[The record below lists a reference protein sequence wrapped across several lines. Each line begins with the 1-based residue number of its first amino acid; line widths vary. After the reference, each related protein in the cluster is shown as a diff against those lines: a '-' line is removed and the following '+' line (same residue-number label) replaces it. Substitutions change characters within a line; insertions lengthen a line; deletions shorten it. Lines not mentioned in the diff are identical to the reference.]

1 MVLIDLSRNIHILD
15 DHEKVHEKLIHALVN
30 QQRNTTEKKSLFT
43 EEKLKMKKKYLETFI
58 FTTNSEDVIEM
69 YKEIYN

>member
-30 QQRNTTEKKSLFT
+30 
-43 EEKLKMKKKYLETFI
+43 
-58 FTTNSEDVIEM
+58 
-69 YKEIYN
+69 